1 MTISGALSNALSG
14 LTAASRMAD
23 VVSGN
28 LANVLTGGYVPRDLT
43 LIARRDGGGV
53 SVQGI
58 TRQVDAG
65 LLADRRLAESGLA
78 AAESRAG
85 FAVALERAV
94 GTPDIAGSL
103 AARLASF
110 EAGLVT
116 ATTRPEEAN
125 RLQAVVQA
133 ASGLAAGL
141 NAASA
146 QIATLRGQADGDIA
160 RAVDSINRGLENV
173 STLNK
178 QITTALING
187 HATASLEDQRQ
198 LVIDGLSQ
206 FVPLRQ
212 LPRADGAVA
221 LVTTGGA
228 LLLDGRAIRLEFDA
242 SPVIAPHM
250 TADNGLLSTIRLN
263 GQSLD
268 MNNRKGSLAGGL
280 LAALFDIR
288 DVMATGAQT
297 NLDAL
302 ARDLIERF
310 QQPDLD
316 PSLAAGVPGLFT
328 DAGAFLD
335 PANEIGL
342 AGRITLNAVVDPG
355 QSGALFRLRDGLGA
369 TIPGAV
375 GNAAF
380 LMALTGT
387 LSAPDSMAS
396 GTLGDAARGFSG
408 HMATFVSIIAQ
419 ARLAEDQ
426 TLGFETS
433 RTNELRS
440 MELARGVDSD
450 AELQRLMVIEQA
462 FGANA
467 RMIQTINDMMQNL
480 LRI

>member
-28 LANVLTGGYVPRDLT
+28 LANVLTGGYVPRDVT
-43 LIARRDGGGV
+43 LVARRDGGGV

-58 TRQVDAG
+58 TRQVDPG
-65 LLADRRLAESGLA
+65 LLAERRLAESGLA
-78 AAESRAG
+78 AAEARAG
-85 FAVALERAV
+85 YAVALERAI

-110 EAGLVT
+110 EASLVT
-116 ATTRPEEAN
+116 AATRPEETN

-133 ASGLAAGL
+133 ASGLGTGL

-146 QIATLRGQADGDIA
+146 QIGALRGRADGDIA

-178 QITTALING
+178 QITAAQING
-187 HATASLEDQRQ
+187 HPTTSLEDQRQ
-198 LVIDGLSQ
+198 LVIDALSQ
-206 FVPLRQ
+206 FLPLRQ

-228 LLLDGRAIRLEFDA
+228 LLLDGRAIRLEFNA

-250 TADNGLLSTIRLN
+250 TVDNGLLSTIRLN

-268 MNNRKGSLAGGL
+268 MNNSKGPLAGGQ

-310 QQPDLD
+310 QQTGLD
-316 PSLAAGVPGLFT
+316 PSMTAGDPGLFT
-328 DAGAFLD
+328 DAGALLD
-335 PANEIGL
+335 LANEIGI
-342 AGRITLNAVVDPG
+342 AGRIALNAAVDPG
-355 QSGALFRLRDGLGA
+355 QGGALFRLRDGLGA

-380 LMALTGT
+380 LLALTDT
-387 LSAPDSMAS
+387 LSAPGSLAS
-396 GTLGDAARGFSG
+396 GTMGGAARASSG
-408 HMATFVSIIAQ
+408 HMATFASAIAG

-433 RTNELRS
+433 RTNVLRS

-450 AELQRLMVIEQA
+450 AELQRLLVIEQA

-467 RMIQTINDMMQNL
+467 RMIQAIDDMMQNL